1 MNTIL
6 LILSIISVILVL
18 ICLIILILILNK
30 NNSNQFDNKHI
41 DELIKEINT
50 LNTSVTKDVQNLKE
64 QNKEQI
70 ETISNNVESIK
81 NSFNAFDSKMIIQ
94 LNSSY
99 KELNAS
105 LNVNLDK
112 IRSDNENKLNKIQE
126 EVTNKLDQTLNNK
139 LQSHFN
145 NVITQLGDVNKSVG
159 EIKSIA
165 SDVGSL
171 KSILTNVKTKG
182 ITGEVILGTIID
194 EVLTKNQYSTNVV
207 TKVNSK
213 NPVEYAINLPNG
225 KDGDVLYLPIDSKFP
240 TTSYNEIIDARNEG
254 NKEKVENAQKEL
266 KRNIKNF
273 AKDIRDK
280 YIDEPNT
287 TPFAIMFLPNEGLF
301 CEVINDGLFEEIQNE
316 YKVIIT
322 GPTTFTA
329 ILNALRVGF
338 KTLQL
343 QKKSGELYNLLIE
356 IKKEFFK
363 FAECLEKTQT
373 NMNKAQ
379 DSLNE
384 LAGTRTRQL
393 KRQLD
398 KISDGDDESE
408 EVNETIKQ

>member
-1 MNTIL
+1 MNTIS
-6 LILSIISVILVL
+6 LILSITSVILIL
-18 ICLIILILILNK
+18 ICLTILILILNK
-30 NNSNQFDNKHI
+30 NNQNQFDNKQI

-50 LNTSVTKDVQNLKE
+50 LNTSVTKDIQNLKE

-81 NSFNAFDSKMIIQ
+81 NSFNAFDSKMINQ
-94 LNSSY
+94 LNNSY

-105 LNVNLDK
+105 LNTNLEK
-112 IRSDNENKLNKIQE
+112 IRSDNENKLSKIQE

-165 SDVGSL
+165 NDVGSL

-240 TTSYNEIIDARNEG
+240 TTSYNEIVDARNEG

-343 QKKSGELYNLLIE
+343 QKKSGELYSLLIE

-363 FAECLEKTQT
+363 FAECLEKTQS

-398 KISDGDDESE
+398 KISDGDDQIE
-408 EVNETIKQ
+408 EVNKISKQ

>member
-1 MNTIL
+1 M
-6 LILSIISVILVL
+6 LSIFLMV
-18 ICLIILILILNK
+18 
-30 NNSNQFDNKHI
+30 
-41 DELIKEINT
+41 
-50 LNTSVTKDVQNLKE
+50 
-64 QNKEQI
+64 
-70 ETISNNVESIK
+70 
-81 NSFNAFDSKMIIQ
+81 KM
-94 LNSSY
+94 
-99 KELNAS
+99 AM
-105 LNVNLDK
+105 
-112 IRSDNENKLNKIQE
+112 
-126 EVTNKLDQTLNNK
+126 
-139 LQSHFN
+139 
-145 NVITQLGDVNKSVG
+145 
-159 EIKSIA
+159 
-165 SDVGSL
+165 
-171 KSILTNVKTKG
+171 
-182 ITGEVILGTIID
+182 
-194 EVLTKNQYSTNVV
+194 
-207 TKVNSK
+207 
-213 NPVEYAINLPNG
+213 
-225 KDGDVLYLPIDSKFP
+225 FP

>member
-398 KISDGDDESE
+398 KISDSDDESE